1 VTDPTVRVEG
11 VTKHFRIPTDRGTT
25 LKYRIAHARSSSR
38 YRDLLAVDD
47 VSFNVGAGEFL
58 GITGPNGCGKSTLL
72 KLMSRI
78 YKPDTGRIELAGR
91 VSPFLELGVG
101 FNPELTARENIFLGG
116 AVLGLTRKQ
125 LAGRV
130 EEILDFAEL
139 TEFADQK
146 LKNFSSGMG
155 VRLAFTVAVQANA
168 EILLMDEVLAVG
180 DARFQEKCFAVFAD
194 YKREGRTVVLVSH
207 DLSSLNLYCDRVLL
221 LQKGRV
227 IADGPADQVTSQYRR
242 IVGQMSEADHLSHD
256 RGDAHTVTN
265 RWGTREVEITKV
277 RMLDDTDREHTS
289 FASGLRLTV
298 VIDYVVNAMVDEFV
312 FGLAFKR
319 SDGVNVAGP
328 NTRVAKYHL
337 SGAEHGAGGGR
348 ICYEVPRLGLLGAEY
363 FLSAGVYNGGLNHAF
378 DHLEDVLTFRV
389 VDDQG
394 QQGLVD
400 LGGSWRQADVH
411 ENVA

>member
-1 VTDPTVRVEG
+1 VTDPTIRVEG
-11 VTKHFRIPTDRGTT
+11 VTKHFRIPIDRGTT
-25 LKYRIAHARSSSR
+25 LKYRLSHARSSSR

-47 VSFNVGAGEFL
+47 VSFSVGAGEFL
-58 GITGPNGCGKSTLL
+58 GIAGPNGCGKSTLL
-72 KLMSRI
+72 KLLSRI
-78 YKPDTGRIELAGR
+78 YKQDSGRIEVSGR

-116 AVLGLTRKQ
+116 AVLGLTRKE
-125 LAGRV
+125 LTGRV

-207 DLSSLNLYCDRVLL
+207 DLSSLNTYCDRVLL
-221 LQKGRV
+221 LQKGKV
-227 IADGPADQVTSQYRR
+227 IADGAADQVTAQYRR

-256 RGDAHTVTN
+256 HGDAHTITN

-277 RMLDDTDREHTS
+277 RMLDEAGTEHTS
-289 FASGLRLTV
+289 FASGRRLTV
-298 VIDYVVNAMVDEFV
+298 AIDYIVNGMVDEFV
-312 FGLAFKR
+312 FGLSFKR
-319 SDGVNVAGP
+319 TDGINVAGP
-328 NTRVAKYHL
+328 NTRASRYRM
-337 SGAEHGAGGGR
+337 SGAEHGGGGR
-348 ICYEVPRLGLLGAEY
+348 ICYEIPSLGLLGAEY
-363 FLSAGVYNGGLNHAF
+363 FLTAGVYNAGINHAF
-378 DHLEDVLTFRV
+378 DHIEDVLTFRV

-400 LGGSWRQADVH
+400 LGGSWRQAEAH